1 MVASSWLSAILK
13 KRSLETALKSCSQVV
28 QTSSSG
34 GTAAVSFN
42 PSIPWVLEDKLGS
55 LRVSTGTE
63 VGLGHFP
70 KLHDLRT
77 PYQTVQSFVVKTVA
91 DILWLNEKAL
101 RL

>member
-1 MVASSWLSAILK
+1 MAKCHLK
-13 KRSLETALKSCSQVV
+13 KEKFGDCLEILFPMV
-28 QTSSSG
+28 QTSSSA

-55 LRVSTGTE
+55 LRVRTGTE

-70 KLHDLRT
+70 KLHELRT
-77 PYQTVQSFVVKTVA
+77 PYETVQSFVVKTVA
-91 DILWLNEKAL
+91 DILWLREKAL